1 MNQRV
6 RPEAG
11 QPHRASAMGTPGRPD
26 DRLRETHRLAAAT
39 FQKDMGFAAAQPIL
53 RARETMPGLLDHI
66 VGAHEKCFRD
76 RESERLR
83 GGEVD
88 DQIEPGWLLNR
99 DVGRPGAA
107 QNLIDDLGSAPVQV
121 R

>member
-1 MNQRV
+1 M
-6 RPEAG
+6 
-11 QPHRASAMGTPGRPD
+11 T
-26 DRLRETHRLAAAT
+26 
-39 FQKDMGFAAAQPIL
+39 GFAAAQPIL
-53 RARETMPGLLDHI
+53 RALDHF
-66 VGAHEKCFRD
+66 VGAHEKRFRD
-76 RESERLR
+76 RESECFR

-88 DQIEPGWLLNR
+88 DQIEPGGLLNR